1 MIELINY
8 LSTIVHCGGETDQS
22 KYWEGNQNMKSSLLA
37 FLVTVKLQTNN
48 LISQSNIS
56 NLFCYYKN

>member
-22 KYWEGNQNMKSSLLA
+22 KYWEGNQNMKSSLVA
-37 FLVTVKLQTNN
+37 FLVTVKLQT
-48 LISQSNIS
+48 
-56 NLFCYYKN
+56 

>member
-8 LSTIVHCGGETDQS
+8 LSTIVHCGGEIHQS

-37 FLVTVKLQTNN
+37 FLVTVKLQT
-48 LISQSNIS
+48 
-56 NLFCYYKN
+56 